1 MPVREKTVNAIWE
14 NRALLTDESNK
25 KVIRSV
31 IEDLDKGNIRV
42 AEQMNNSWR
51 VNEWIKKAV
60 ILYFPIQKMEVHHA
74 GPMEFYDK
82 IDLKTGYENLG
93 VRVVP
98 HAIARYGS
106 FVAKGVIM
114 MPSFVNIGAYVDSG
128 TMVDTWATVGSCAQI
143 GKNVHLSGGVGIG
156 GVLEPVQASPVI
168 IEDNCFIGSRC
179 IVVEGVRI

>member
-74 GPMEFYDK
+74 GPMEFYYK

-93 VRVVP
+93 VRVE
-98 HAIARYGS
+98 
-106 FVAKGVIM
+106 
-114 MPSFVNIGAYVDSG
+114 IGRAHV
-128 TMVDTWATVGSCAQI
+128 
-143 GKNVHLSGGVGIG
+143 
-156 GVLEPVQASPVI
+156 
-168 IEDNCFIGSRC
+168 
-179 IVVEGVRI
+179 